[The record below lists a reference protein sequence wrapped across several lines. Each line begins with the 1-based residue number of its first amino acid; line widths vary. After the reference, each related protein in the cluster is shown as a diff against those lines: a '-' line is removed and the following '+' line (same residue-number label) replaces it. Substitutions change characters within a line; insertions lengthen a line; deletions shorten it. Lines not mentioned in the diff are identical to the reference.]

1 MTEEENNG
9 TSIGPDEVNEP
20 GGAWQPQ
27 KPLTFEKVWLM
38 FRETDKKLEETD
50 KEIKETQRIVRDL
63 SKNIGGLGNNIG
75 KATDEYFFAALDKME
90 VLAGV
95 RIEYVGKLK
104 KRKENL
110 QGEYDAVVF
119 GKDTLIVVEIKH
131 RLDSEDVSDFYNNS
145 LPAFRKLFPEYADRK
160 ILGAVAGMT
169 VEKSAMKLANSTG
182 LLVLTP
188 SGQKISVLNPKGFQP
203 KSF

>member
-1 MTEEENNG
+1 MAEEGNNG
-9 TSIGPDEVNEP
+9 TSNGPGEVNEP
-20 GGAWQPQ
+20 GGSYQPQ
-27 KPLTFEKVWLM
+27 QPLTFEKVWLM
-38 FRETDKKLEETD
+38 FQETDKKFEKTERL
-50 KEIKETQRIVRDL
+50 VRDL
-63 SKNIGGLGNNIG
+63 SKNIGGLGNNVG
-75 KATDEYFFAALDKME
+75 QATEEYFLAALEKME
-90 VLAGV
+90 ELAGV
-95 RIEYVGKLK
+95 KIEHVGRLK
-104 KRKENL
+104 KRKKNL

-131 RLDSEDVSDFYNNS
+131 RLDGNNVSDFYTNS

-169 VEKSAMKLANSTG
+169 VEKSAMKLANNKG

-188 SGQKISVLNPKGFQP
+188 SGQTISVLNPKGFRP

>member
-1 MTEEENNG
+1 MAEEDNNG
-9 TSIGPDEVNEP
+9 TSNGPDDVNEP
-20 GGAWQPQ
+20 GGSYQPQ
-27 KPLTFEKVWLM
+27 QPLTFEKVWLM
-38 FRETDKKLEETD
+38 FQETDKKFEKTERL
-50 KEIKETQRIVRDL
+50 VRDL
-63 SKNIGGLGNNIG
+63 SKNIGGLGNNVG
-75 KATDEYFFAALDKME
+75 QATEEYFLAALEKME
-90 VLAGV
+90 ELAGV
-95 RIEYVGKLK
+95 KIEHVGRLK
-104 KRKENL
+104 KRKKNL

-131 RLDSEDVSDFYNNS
+131 RLDGNNVSDFYTNS

-169 VEKSAMKLANSTG
+169 VEKSAMKLANNKG

-188 SGQKISVLNPKGFQP
+188 SGQTINVLNPKGFRP

>member
-1 MTEEENNG
+1 MAEEDNNG
-9 TSIGPDEVNEP
+9 TSNGPGEVNEP
-20 GGAWQPQ
+20 GGSYQPQ
-27 KPLTFEKVWLM
+27 QPLTFEKVWLM
-38 FRETDKKLEETD
+38 FQETDKKFEKTERL
-50 KEIKETQRIVRDL
+50 VRDL
-63 SKNIGGLGNNIG
+63 SKNIGGLGNNVG
-75 KATDEYFFAALDKME
+75 QATEEYFLAALEKME
-90 VLAGV
+90 ELAGV
-95 RIEYVGKLK
+95 KIEHVGRLK
-104 KRKENL
+104 KRKKNL

-131 RLDSEDVSDFYNNS
+131 RLDGNNVSDFYTNS

-169 VEKSAMKLANSTG
+169 VEKSAMKLANNKG

-188 SGQKISVLNPKGFQP
+188 SGQTISVLNPKGFRP